1 MEITMAIMQSGVVIS
16 IAGILAY
23 KFIEV
28 IKPTKQAEY
37 QEAQQAQRKGS
48 KFSNIEYIVQDVRA
62 QQLPPIKLAQI
73 YNKKPSCDGQYEL
86 VAKQ

>member
-16 IAGILAY
+16 LAGILAY

-37 QEAQQAQRKGS
+37 
-48 KFSNIEYIVQDVRA
+48 
-62 QQLPPIKLAQI
+62 
-73 YNKKPSCDGQYEL
+73 
-86 VAKQ
+86 